1 MSEYQKQ
8 KQVSAL
14 LQCVRKVFNT
24 AIWKNPFESEPK
36 SRLAYPPNHEY

>member
-1 MSEYQKQ
+1 MSKYQKQ

-14 LQCVRKVFNT
+14 LQYIRKEFNT

-36 SRLAYPPNHEY
+36 SRLA